1 MVCAVTA
8 WAETTVSLSDGTL
21 TIKTTDAN
29 TLSSNTDLTILE
41 NKASISTIILEG
53 KFSSADLN
61 AIGSSN
67 GFTGV
72 KTVDF
77 SLAKFPITIT
87 STNYMVFSIDP
98 ARESYSGN
106 INDNTLSVVG
116 SLYKSASK
124 GYLYYHREQENN
136 EWHWVSIPSLP
147 VGTDAAEPDSWAVE
161 GIINDQNA
169 SWYNA
174 YEYVKVPNPELEW
187 QLQENVAE
195 GATYDLGDRIYATPE
210 SMVAPASADLYA
222 VVGGSEKIYNGGAWV
237 DVAEACDWTQMAFG
251 GWNGLETI
259 ILPDN
264 FNVESG
270 KNYNNFYG
278 NNKST
283 LQRIERGD
291 SYAIIGSSNNNY
303 SAEIFCADDDRANMK
318 AIVGLD
324 NFITQDANITYA
336 NPNDH
341 DYITWNE
348 ITQVYD
354 VHVTS
359 AGSLKSKYTKLLNTV
374 GQNALEDK
382 VFRFDSECTGFTA
395 EDLQALAH
403 ANGPFV
409 YVDLY
414 NVAATEAVET
424 AISDALKGND
434 SGVSALANNQ
444 HYKGLLLPSDPQQI
458 GTALIANTGS
468 SSPVSEFIAYKSGTT
483 TVAHI
488 YDTSASDE
496 SKYEPKVTA
505 LKGIMDAHSD
515 IASGSS
521 VYLVSTNCKT
531 PIGNVA
537 TIKGT
542 STTASIVHTYN
553 NEMVN
558 PDETNPTKPS
568 IEVIPAAAGG
578 YATLN
583 EATNMRNTPNTET
596 LKFKGNINADDILAV
611 NSFTQ
616 THWDNTT
623 NSYVENNPKVYN
635 GPRVLD
641 LSEVPASQITQSLLN
656 NLENPEIQY
665 IILPAGMDAPVVGDY
680 AKLTNLKCV
689 ISSDN
694 SSTEGDKVLNAYVKV
709 AGSLAEARCI
719 ATGNNDNGNSTFKPT
734 AQGLT
739 TVKLSGNL
747 NANDIATGSDS
758 GGLNGEQGTIT
769 SLDLEGAYFANS
781 NDMRLGSEGGA
792 GLTALTEVKLPTDSR
807 MTEIPEGCLYNLS
820 SLHNLHIPYNYE
832 KIGWEAFWE
841 TGINHITTE
850 DASHSLI
857 DNGPNTYTLSANLK
871 ELGKPNQGEGHAVF
885 PGGQVVTD
893 VYCLAMEVPTCY
905 AHTFHANMVYAN
917 GGMYGGVYCR
927 EKYMSDANAIALLH
941 FPSQESWTNAKG
953 DKETNYSDL
962 VAKYTDPT
970 RTYSKKDQT
979 GAVDA
984 NGKPLTWPDQGEL
997 LGARTM
1003 AEAGYVWEDYKEKQ
1017 YQEEGDGH
1025 LISLGSAEGGTKAFY
1040 PNYVGWHE
1048 FVLSNATYVEPDEII
1063 ENKKIVREYEEAGWY
1078 TFCIPFNMT
1087 NEQVVRMLGVPA
1099 GDGENVVCKVYNSK
1113 GELING
1119 DVRSDMMPEIRQLSS
1134 VTRKKGENGKNNIVM
1149 LRMTPDLV
1157 DANHAGYTAYLEI
1170 TYPGGIEKHRTIDAE
1185 EYNSTSNFDERLS
1198 LIGGRPYIIKA
1209 YKRKQIVNN
1218 VDLYKIKGQ
1227 NLGKYVLEHYA
1238 DEFGVE
1244 SSIVQNTKY
1253 PEFLEYEQLKNG
1265 KGEALTTLRF
1275 AKPFENHRIQAVRDG
1290 DNSAYL
1296 TYETTEGGETVVK
1309 KYYYTM
1315 IGQFWQQPLPK
1326 YCLYMSKGNWY
1337 RYSNVP
1343 EKIEDRYT
1351 WDPYKCVIMATEEV
1365 SGTKGAGYRDETK
1378 SVYPVVQ
1385 EGTDDKLN
1393 DTFSLTF
1400 LDGRDDDDFG
1410 ANGTS
1415 SRYIFGL
1422 DDDIIEFDEEGNE
1435 VTAIERLDGEDIV
1448 PAGSKVYNVAGQYVG
1463 ESLNGLTKGLYIVN
1477 GKKIVVK

>member
-1 MVCAVTA
+1 MKKVLSFIILMVCAVTGA
-8 WAETTVSLSDGTL
+8 WAATDVQLSDGTL
-21 TIKTTDAN
+21 TITTTEAG
-29 TLSSNTDLTILE
+29 TLSSQSFSDVDKAATTIVLV
-41 NKASISTIILEG
+41 G
-53 KFSSADLN
+53 KFSSADLTAIN
-61 AIGSSN
+61 AN
-67 GFTGV
+67 HGFTSV
-72 KTVDF
+72 TTVDM
-77 SLAKFPITIT
+77 SDAEFPKQ
-87 STNYMVFSIDP
+87 ST
-98 ARESYSGN
+98 GN
-106 INDNTLSVVG
+106 TTYTL
-116 SLYKSASK
+116 L
-124 GYLYYHREQENN
+124 H
-136 EWHWVSIPSLP
+136 SLP
-147 VGTDAAEPDSWAVE
+147 ATS
-161 GIINDQNA
+161 
-169 SWYNA
+169 
-174 YEYVKVPNPELEW
+174 
-187 QLQENVAE
+187 ENMWGE
-195 GATYDLGDRIYATPE
+195 QY
-210 SMVAPASADLYA
+210 
-222 VVGGSEKIYNGGAWV
+222 VVGGTYYVSSEKNGSWEWSESTYNDNQQVQARYATLGEAPAPTGNDQKMVVGGTVYQPVHDWNSNPQTHTWLEV
-237 DVAEACDWTQMAFG
+237 GVGDNNDWTQMAFG
-251 GWNGLETI
+251 GWEGLEAI

-324 NFITQDANITYA
+324 NFVTQDANISYA

-348 ITQVYD
+348 TTQVYD

-359 AGSLKSKYTKLLNTV
+359 AGSLKSKFEKLYNTV
-374 GQNALEDK
+374 GANDLDGK

-578 YATLN
+578 YAMLN

-719 ATGNNDNGNSTFKPT
+719 ATGNNDNGISTFKPT

-758 GGLNGEQGTIT
+758 GGLNSEQGTIT
-769 SLDLEGAYFANS
+769 SLDLEGAFFTEI
-781 NDMRLGSEGGA
+781 NDMKLGQNGA
-792 GLTALTEVKLPTDSR
+792 GLINLTEVKLPTNK
-807 MTEIPEGCLYNLS
+807 EITKIPARCLYGIKTLK
-820 SLHNLHIPYNYE
+820 NLHIPYNYE
-832 KIGWEAFWE
+832 EIGWEAFWE
-841 TGINHITTE
+841 TGLDHITTE
-850 DASHSLI
+850 GANHVVI
-857 DNGPNTYTLSANLK
+857 DNGPKTYTLSANIK
-871 ELGKPNQGEGHAVF
+871 VLGEADHGEGTAVF
-885 PGGQVVTD
+885 PQTKAVTD
-893 VYCLAMEVPTCY
+893 VYCLASEVPTCY
-905 AHTFHANMVYAN
+905 AHTFHADMVYGN
-917 GGMYGGVYCR
+917 GGMGAGPYCR
-927 EKYMSDANAIALLH
+927 EKYIKSANEAIALLH
-941 FPSQESWTNAKG
+941 FPSQESYRSATG
-953 DKETNYSDL
+953 DESVTGYNDMVS
-962 VAKYTDPT
+962 KYTDPT
-970 RTYSKKDQT
+970 RAYTKKDQT
-979 GAVDA
+979 GAVDG
-984 NGKPLTWPDQGEL
+984 NGK
-997 LGARTM
+997 
-1003 AEAGYVWEDYKEKQ
+1003 
-1017 YQEEGDGH
+1017 
-1025 LISLGSAEGGTKAFY
+1025 
-1040 PNYVGWHE
+1040 
-1048 FVLSNATYVEPDEII
+1048 
-1063 ENKKIVREYEEAGWY
+1063 
-1078 TFCIPFNMT
+1078 
-1087 NEQVVRMLGVPA
+1087 
-1099 GDGENVVCKVYNSK
+1099 
-1113 GELING
+1113 
-1119 DVRSDMMPEIRQLSS
+1119 
-1134 VTRKKGENGKNNIVM
+1134 
-1149 LRMTPDLV
+1149 
-1157 DANHAGYTAYLEI
+1157 
-1170 TYPGGIEKHRTIDAE
+1170 
-1185 EYNSTSNFDERLS
+1185 
-1198 LIGGRPYIIKA
+1198 
-1209 YKRKQIVNN
+1209 
-1218 VDLYKIKGQ
+1218 
-1227 NLGKYVLEHYA
+1227 
-1238 DEFGVE
+1238 
-1244 SSIVQNTKY
+1244 
-1253 PEFLEYEQLKNG
+1253 
-1265 KGEALTTLRF
+1265 
-1275 AKPFENHRIQAVRDG
+1275 
-1290 DNSAYL
+1290 
-1296 TYETTEGGETVVK
+1296 
-1309 KYYYTM
+1309 
-1315 IGQFWQQPLPK
+1315 
-1326 YCLYMSKGNWY
+1326 
-1337 RYSNVP
+1337 
-1343 EKIEDRYT
+1343 
-1351 WDPYKCVIMATEEV
+1351 
-1365 SGTKGAGYRDETK
+1365 
-1378 SVYPVVQ
+1378 
-1385 EGTDDKLN
+1385 
-1393 DTFSLTF
+1393 SLT
-1400 LDGRDDDDFG
+1400 
-1410 ANGTS
+1410 S
-1415 SRYIFGL
+1415 QYSYIAL
-1422 DDDIIEFDEEGNE
+1422 
-1435 VTAIERLDGEDIV
+1435 
-1448 PAGSKVYNVAGQYVG
+1448 KVRVC
-1463 ESLNGLTKGLYIVN
+1463 
-1477 GKKIVVK
+1477 